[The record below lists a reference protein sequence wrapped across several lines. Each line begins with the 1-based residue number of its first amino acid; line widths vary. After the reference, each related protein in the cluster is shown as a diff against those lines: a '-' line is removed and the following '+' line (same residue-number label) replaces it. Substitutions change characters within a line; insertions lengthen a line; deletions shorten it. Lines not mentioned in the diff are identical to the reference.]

1 MNQTPILGIRDVGLV
16 TLRLTQR
23 GMMMTRLIRQLLKV
37 LKDHGLATVCF
48 LIIIFFA
55 LFVPWNL
62 IPLDIYNLLLR

>member
-1 MNQTPILGIRDVGLV
+1 MLIVG
-16 TLRLTQR
+16 TGTRRLT
-23 GMMMTRLIRQLLKV
+23 MIKQL

>member
-1 MNQTPILGIRDVGLV
+1 M
-16 TLRLTQR
+16 
-23 GMMMTRLIRQLLKV
+23 IRQL
-37 LKDHGLATVCF
+37 LKDHGLAVLSF